1 MNGKLIIISA
11 PSGSGKTTIV
21 KQALATDDLKL
32 KFSVSAC
39 SRKSR
44 VNETHAKD
52 YYFISADEFRDKIE
66 KNEFVEWEEV
76 YKDNFYGTL
85 KSEVQRIWESGYNV
99 IFDVDVVGG
108 LNIKRQ
114 YPEQSLAIFIQA
126 PSVEELEKRLR
137 NRSTDDEETI
147 NKRVAKAEQ
156 EMSFAPQFDEVI
168 INDKLEDAVSETH
181 AVIKTFLAWL
191 IHKN

>member
-21 KQALATDDLKL
+21 KRALASNDLNL

-39 SRKSR
+39 SRKPR
-44 VNETHAKD
+44 ANETNGND
-52 YYFISADEFRDKIE
+52 YYFLSADEFRKKID
-66 KNEFVEWEEV
+66 NDEFIEWEEV
-76 YKDNFYGTL
+76 YKDNYYGTL
-85 KSEVQRIWESGYNV
+85 KSEVNRIWESGNNV

-114 YPEQSLAIFIQA
+114 YPEKSLAIFIQP
-126 PSVEELEKRLR
+126 PSVGELENRLR

-147 NKRVAKAEQ
+147 KKRVAKAEY
-156 EMSFAPQFDEVI
+156 ELSFAPQFDKI
-168 INDKLEDAVSETH
+168 IVNDVLEDAVKETH
-181 AVIKTFLAWL
+181 TSIKEFL
-191 IHKN
+191 HN

>member
-181 AVIKTFLAWL
+181 AVIKTFLA
-191 IHKN
+191 